1 MESGILIEAVRLFI
15 KELWQ
20 LVPAFLVGVAVAA
33 FIKTFQWDLKLRAYM
48 RESGTASIALAVF
61 LGVFSPLCACGV
73 LPIVLPL
80 AVAGVPLPP
89 LLALLA
95 TSPLMSPDAF
105 AITWAGLGPS
115 MAWAKLISAVG
126 MGLLVGSVTYLLEK
140 RNIFTRDMIRINPVQ
155 SGEGDPA
162 SAIDVACAN
171 EISIP
176 TMAIR
181 ERESKWLFFLDR
193 ARDTSLFIGKFLV
206 LAVAIQVVM
215 EMFLPMEAVIRFAG
229 RPDFSSL
236 IASAFLGVPLPAHQV
251 PVVPI
256 LSGLLDLGMDPGAA
270 VTFMVAGPVTSIP
283 ALVVIWKVFHRRVFA
298 VYISICLAG
307 AIAAGGI
314 FRAVV

>member
-1 MESGILIEAVRLFI
+1 MEFGIFVEITRLFI
-15 KELWQ
+15 RELWQ
-20 LVPAFLVGVAVAA
+20 LVPAFLIGVGVAA

-48 RESGTASIALAVF
+48 RESGRTSIALAVF

-73 LPIVLPL
+73 LPIVLPM

-115 MAWAKLISAVG
+115 MAWAKLTSAVG
-126 MGLLVGSVTYLLEK
+126 MGLLVGSVTYFLEK
-140 RNIFTRDMIRINPVQ
+140 RNIFTRDIIRIRPVER
-155 SGEGDPA
+155 GEGDPA
-162 SAIDVACAN
+162 SAIDIACAN
-171 EISIP
+171 EIFIP

-181 ERESKWLFFLDR
+181 ERDSKWLFFLDR

-215 EMFLPMEAVIRFAG
+215 EMFLPIEAVIRLAG

-256 LSGLLDLGMDPGAA
+256 LSGLMDLGMDRGAA
-270 VTFMVAGPVTSIP
+270 VTFLVAGPVTSIP
-283 ALVVIWKVFHRRVFA
+283 ALVVLWKVFRRRVFT
-298 VYISICLAG
+298 VYLTLCLAG
-307 AIAAGGI
+307 AVAAGAI
-314 FRAVV
+314 YRAVT

>member
-1 MESGILIEAVRLFI
+1 MRLPRSQKRLAWTPVGPWTLDFLIG
-15 KELWQ
+15 
-20 LVPAFLVGVAVAA
+20 VGVAA

-48 RESGTASIALAVF
+48 RESGRASIALAVF

-115 MAWAKLISAVG
+115 IAWAKLISAVG
-126 MGLLVGSVTYLLEK
+126 MGSLVGSVTYLLEK
-140 RNIFTRDMIRINPVQ
+140 RSIFTKDIIRIKPVE

-162 SAIDVACAN
+162 SAIDIACAN
-171 EISIP
+171 EISMP

-215 EMFLPMEAVIRFAG
+215 EMFLPMETVIRFAG

-256 LSGLLDLGMDPGAA
+256 LSGLPSVWQALLPPGAFTGLSA
-270 VTFMVAGPVTSIP
+270 ERWFFDNTGRGRRISATSGQKIP
-283 ALVVIWKVFHRRVFA
+283 AFKRFML
-298 VYISICLAG
+298 
-307 AIAAGGI
+307 
-314 FRAVV
+314 

>member
-1 MESGILIEAVRLFI
+1 MEFGIFIEAIQLFF

-20 LVPAFLVGVAVAA
+20 LVPAFLVGVLVAA

-48 RESGTASIALAVF
+48 RESGKASIALAVF

-105 AITWAGLGPS
+105 TITWAGLGPS

-140 RNIFTRDMIRINPVQ
+140 RSIFTRDIIRIKPVE

-162 SAIDVACAN
+162 SAIDIACAN

-181 ERESKWLFFLDR
+181 ERDSKWLFFLDR

-206 LAVAIQVVM
+206 LAVALQVAM
-215 EMFLPMEAVIRFAG
+215 EMFLPMEAVIGFAG
-229 RPDFSSL
+229 RADFSSL
-236 IASAFLGVPLPAHQV
+236 IASALIGVPLPAHQV

-256 LSGLLDLGMDPGAA
+256 LSGLMDLGMDRGAA

-283 ALVVIWKVFHRRVFA
+283 ALVVIWKVFQRRVFTF
-298 VYISICLAG
+298 YLTICLAG

-314 FRAVV
+314 YRAVT